1 MKYDFIFESLRQ
13 YITAAAP
20 NFVMRDD
27 LVRLEGRI
35 DELCE
40 IAEDLE
46 EGVCQRLG
54 IALPRQRP
62 TADGRRRPPRR

>member
-35 DELCE
+35 DELGE

-46 EGVCQRLG
+46 GNVCQRLG
-54 IALPRQRP
+54 LTMPRQRP